1 MSTGNPRDTRQ
12 WKPEDDLESILLS
25 EGAIQA
31 RVRELGDR
39 ITRDYEGH
47 ALVLIC
53 VLKGAAPFFV
63 DLVRSIHLPVHVDF
77 VAISSYGAS
86 TKSSG
91 VVRFLKDLDS
101 PIQDKHVRIVEDIV
115 DTGLTLR
122 YILDNLTTRQPASI
136 KVCGLLLK
144 DRERSEDIAV
154 DYVGFQIPDKFVVG
168 YGLDFAE
175 RYRNLSYIGVLKPSV
190 YE

>member
-1 MSTGNPRDTRQ
+1 MSSSNADS
-12 WKPEDDLESILLS
+12 WAPEDDMEAVLLVKG
-25 EGAIQA
+25 EIQT
-31 RVRELGDR
+31 RVRELGEA
-39 ITRDYEGH
+39 ITRDYQGRP
-47 ALVLIC
+47 LVLVC

-63 DLVRSIHLPVHVDF
+63 DLIRAIDLPLHMDF
-77 VAISSYGAS
+77 IAISSYGAS

-101 PIQDKHVRIVEDIV
+101 PIAGKDVLIVEDIV

-122 YILDNLTTRQPASI
+122 YILDNLATRQPASI

-144 DRERSEDIAV
+144 DRERAQDITV
-154 DYVGFQIPDKFVVG
+154 HYVGFHIPDKFVVG

-175 RYRNLSYIGVLKPSV
+175 RYRNLDYVGILKPSV

>member
-1 MSTGNPRDTRQ
+1 MSSSNPQKPKQ
-12 WKPEDDLESILLS
+12 WKPEDDLESILLTG
-25 EGAIQA
+25 EVIQA
-31 RVRELGDR
+31 RVRELGDQ

-47 ALVLIC
+47 SLVLIC

-63 DLVRSIHLPVHVDF
+63 DLVRSIDLPVHVDF
-77 VAISSYGAS
+77 IAISSYGAS

-101 PIQDKHVRIVEDIV
+101 PIQDKHVLIVEDIV

-136 KVCGLLLK
+136 KICGLLLK
-144 DRERSEDIAV
+144 DRERSEDVAV
-154 DYVGFQIPDKFVVG
+154 DYVGFRIPDKFVVG

>member
-1 MSTGNPRDTRQ
+1 MTPNTADS
-12 WKPEDDLESILLS
+12 WKPEDDLESVLLS
-25 EGAIQA
+25 EDVVQA
-31 RVRELGDR
+31 RVRELGEQ
-39 ITRDYEGH
+39 ITRDYRGRP
-47 ALVLIC
+47 LVLVC

-63 DLVRSIHLPVHVDF
+63 DLVRSIALPVHLDF
-77 VAISSYGAS
+77 IAISSYGAS

-101 PIQDKHVRIVEDIV
+101 PIEGKDVLIVEDIV

-136 KVCGLLLK
+136 KICGLLLK
-144 DRERSEDIAV
+144 ERQRHEDV
-154 DYVGFQIPDKFVVG
+154 PVEYVGFQIPDKFVVG

>member
-1 MSTGNPRDTRQ
+1 MRTPPDP
-12 WKPEDDLESILLS
+12 WKPEDDLESIILT
-25 EGAIQA
+25 EDVVQA
-31 RVRELGDR
+31 RVRELGEQ
-39 ITRDYEGH
+39 ITRDYQGRS
-47 ALVLIC
+47 LVLIC

-63 DLVRSIHLPVHVDF
+63 DLVRAIALPVRVDYI
-77 VAISSYGAS
+77 AISSYGAS
-86 TKSSG
+86 TKSTG
-91 VVRFLKDLDS
+91 VVRFLKDLDE
-101 PIQDKHVRIVEDIV
+101 PIEGEHVLIVEDIV

-136 KVCGLLLK
+136 SICGLLLK
-144 DRERSEDIAV
+144 DRERSEDVTV
-154 DYVGFQIPDKFVVG
+154 DYLGFRIPDKFVVG

>member
-1 MSTGNPRDTRQ
+1 MSASSQGQ
-12 WKPEDDLESILLS
+12 WMPEQDLESILLS
-25 EGAIQA
+25 EEVVQA
-31 RVRELGDR
+31 RVRELGEQ
-39 ITRDYEGH
+39 ITRDYQGRL
-47 ALVLIC
+47 LVLIC
-53 VLKGAAPFFV
+53 VLKGAATFFV
-63 DLVRSIHLPVHVDF
+63 DLVRAIALPVHMDF
-77 VAISSYGAS
+77 IAISSYGAS

-101 PIQDKHVRIVEDIV
+101 PIAGKDVLIVEDIV

-122 YILDNLTTRQPASI
+122 YILDNLATRQPASI
-136 KVCGLLLK
+136 KICGLLLK
-144 DRERSEDIAV
+144 DRERQEDLTV

-175 RYRNLSYIGVLKPSV
+175 RYRNLAYIGVLKPSV